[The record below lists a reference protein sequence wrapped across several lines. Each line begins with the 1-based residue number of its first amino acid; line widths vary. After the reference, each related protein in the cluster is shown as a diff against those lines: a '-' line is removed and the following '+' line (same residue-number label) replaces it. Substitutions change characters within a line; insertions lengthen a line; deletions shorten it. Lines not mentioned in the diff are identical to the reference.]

1 MKTVL
6 AIAAVAGT
14 AAVSSAATGGFSF
27 LAPTQVVEG
36 QTFSVS
42 VVATGD
48 QANAIAGFNVAI
60 AAANAASVGAPVG
73 NPALFVFSTF
83 DGVGDFEASGAANL
97 FGKQAFASGAEI
109 FSFQV
114 TAGAAGTSIELSS
127 QAGTVDAVASLA
139 FGVDVGAFFLDT
151 PYDTVNFGTASISVI
166 PTPGVAGLLGL
177 GGLVAARR
185 RR

>member
-42 VVATGD
+42 VIATGD
-48 QANAIAGFNVAI
+48 QQNAIVAFNIAVGAAG
-60 AAANAASVGAPVG
+60 AAAVGAPTG
-73 NPALFVFSTF
+73 NANLFTF
-83 DGVGDFEASGAANL
+83 DLFSGTGDFEASGGTNVFAKLAL
-97 FGKQAFASGAEI
+97 ASGAEI
-109 FSFQV
+109 FTFDV
-114 TAGAAGTSIELSS
+114 TAGAAGSTIDLSTA
-127 QAGTVDAVASLA
+127 AGTVDALAPLA
-139 FGVDVGAFFLDT
+139 FGVDAGFFLLDT
-151 PYDTVNFGTASISVI
+151 PYDTVNFGAARISVI